1 MNKIFT
7 FFFLLFAAF
16 SASADSYMTIGTS
29 DTILLH
35 PNLLG
40 NAYNFSVRA
49 HYEGRL
55 DYWHLTMSYPSGLTF
70 NSAQEG
76 LIDMQI
82 PYVDRFGRDTICEPE
97 LVILQDGNIIMSS
110 ISEYGYY
117 PTGPNTY
124 DTYGTVKW
132 EAGDYPEMF
141 KLMLVINN
149 TFRHG
154 VIGINGILSSNYDF
168 RGGTIQT
175 GGEFFY
181 KAVTIHVGY
190 KHGDVNG
197 DGSINAADVTLL
209 INLTLSQGADE
220 FQLEAGDMNGDGSLT
235 TYDVTALISYV
246 LANGGTLDFD
256 PSIDI

>member
-1 MNKIFT
+1 MKKLLYIFV
-7 FFFLLFAAF
+7 FMFAAF

-35 PNLLG
+35 PNYLG

-49 HYEGRL
+49 HFEGRL
-55 DYWHLTMSYPSGLTF
+55 DYWHLTMSYPSGLSF

-76 LIDMQI
+76 LIAMKI
-82 PYVDRFGRDTICEPE
+82 PFMNRFGRDTICEPE
-97 LVILQDGNIIMSS
+97 LVILQYGNVIMSS

-117 PTGPNTY
+117 QSGPDTY

-141 KLMLVINN
+141 KLLLEINS

-168 RGGTIQT
+168 RGGTIQN

-190 KHGDVNG
+190 KRGDVNG

-235 TYDVTALISYV
+235 TQDVTALISFV

-256 PSIDI
+256 PTIDI